1 MPNCKSTLEVL
12 LMQTYKVTL
21 INESKNFEQ
30 TIEVP
35 ATEAILGEAFEH
47 GIKIPFECV
56 VGACAACEGKLLSGS
71 VDQSEQ
77 IFLNED
83 QIAEGYIVTCVA
95 KPTSDCIIAIELDN
109 YI

>member
-1 MPNCKSTLEVL
+1 
-12 LMQTYKVTL
+12 MQTYKVTL
-21 INESKNFEQ
+21 INTSKNFER
-30 TIEVP
+30 TIDVP

-77 IFLNED
+77 IFLDDE
-83 QIAEGYIVTCVA
+83 QIAEGYIMTCVA
-95 KPTSDCIIAIELDN
+95 KPTSDCTIEIEIGD

>member
-1 MPNCKSTLEVL
+1 
-12 LMQTYKVTL
+12 MQTYKVTL
-21 INESKNFEQ
+21 INKSQNFER
-30 TIEVP
+30 TIDVP

-77 IFLNED
+77 IFLDEE
-83 QIAEGYIVTCVA
+83 QIAAGYVMTCVA
-95 KPTSDCIIAIELDN
+95 KPTSDCTLEIEIGD